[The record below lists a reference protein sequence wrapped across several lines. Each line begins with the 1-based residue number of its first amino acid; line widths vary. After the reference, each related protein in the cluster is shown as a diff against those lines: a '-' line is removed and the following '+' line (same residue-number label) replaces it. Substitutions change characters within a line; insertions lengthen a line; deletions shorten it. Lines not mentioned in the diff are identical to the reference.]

1 MRFRSLPIATSC
13 AMMYDHPFISQ
24 NQHPL
29 LGENVRFFAALQEF
43 WRKSAKMYGS
53 RKFLLAFFRVSVY
66 NTSAG
71 KINSMQRY

>member
-43 WRKSAKMYGS
+43 W
-53 RKFLLAFFRVSVY
+53 
-66 NTSAG
+66 
-71 KINSMQRY
+71 

>member
-29 LGENVRFFAALQEF
+29 LGENVRFFTALQEF

-53 RKFLLAFFRVSVY
+53 RKFPLAFFCVSVY